1 MIKKTGFYI
10 SQVAA
15 GSPAEKAG
23 IKAGFRLLRVDSQ
36 KIGDIIDFKIAESDT
51 RLRLLVMT
59 GQGYLRRIKIKKQA
73 AAPLGLQFD
82 PPTMDPIKRCQNRC
96 IFCFIDQN
104 PPGLRTPLYIK
115 DDDYRLSFLYG
126 NFITLNRL
134 SDKEITRIKRLQLSP
149 LYVSVQTTN
158 PVLRRA
164 MFNSKMAGR
173 GLANLKKLVG
183 AGIGIHAQ
191 IVLCPGFNTG
201 AEMEKTIKDLYNLGE
216 NILSVALVPVGLT
229 SHRDGLPGLQ
239 KFADMEAERLIK
251 QVSVMQND
259 FLKQRGSR
267 FVFLADEFYNL
278 AGFPL
283 PSEDEYENYP
293 QLENGVGIA
302 RQFLEQLKDL
312 SLAGM
317 NILPRK
323 ITVTILSGLAAKPQI
338 QEMTDIFKQITGLT
352 VQTVFAHNHYFGEK
366 VTVSGLLAGKDLIEA
381 MEGKEVGDVVFI
393 PDIMLKDNSDLFL
406 DDLNLKDLEEAFQ
419 APVRAVNSPQQIIDV
434 LLKFSDSSET
444 GHKKGNK

>member
-1 MIKKTGFYI
+1 MTINTGFYI

-23 IKAGFRLLRVDSQ
+23 IKAGWRLLRFDNQ
-36 KIGDIIDFKIAESDT
+36 EIGDILDFKIAESDT
-51 RLRLLVMT
+51 SLRLLVMT
-59 GQGYLRRIKIKKQA
+59 GRGYLRRVKIKKRA

-104 PPGLRTPLYIK
+104 PPGLRVPLYIK
-115 DDDYRLSFLYG
+115 DDDYRLSFLFG

-149 LYVSVQTTN
+149 LYVSVQTTD
-158 PVLRRA
+158 PVLRRT
-164 MFNSKMAGR
+164 MFNSKWAGR

-191 IVLCPGFNTG
+191 IVLCPGYNTG
-201 AEMEKTIKDLYNLGE
+201 AEMEKTIRELYNLGE

-229 SHRDGLPGLQ
+229 SHRDGLPELQ
-239 KFADMEAERLIK
+239 RFAAVEAESLIK
-251 QVSVMQND
+251 KVSVMQSN

-278 AGFPL
+278 AGFTL

-302 RQFLEQLKDL
+302 RQFLEQLKNL
-312 SLAGM
+312 SLAGI
-317 NILPRK
+317 NIVPRK

-338 QEMTDIFKQITGLT
+338 QELTDILKQIAGLT
-352 VQTVFAHNHYFGEK
+352 VQAVFAHNHCFGEK

-381 MEGKEVGDVVFI
+381 MEGKKAGDVVFI
-393 PDIMLKDNSDLFL
+393 PDIMLKDNGDLFL
-406 DDLNLKDLEEAFQ
+406 DDFKLKDLEEAFQ
-419 APVRAVNSPQQIIDV
+419 APVRAVKSPQQIIDV
-434 LLKFSDSSET
+434 LLKLPDSPET